1 MQKPTKNIQTFSKGC
16 FNIFISRSLDSDCEA
31 VPNRPSGNDNE
42 EDDNVANSSNV
53 SASDMRFNEAQPGSS
68 SSYSSNTSQRGNVS
82 GKLFFIFYIEIVKE
96 RSRILNRPLL
106 STIMKSEQT
115 YLSIVSNVFPH

>member
-1 MQKPTKNIQTFSKGC
+1 MQKPTKNIQTFSRGC
-16 FNIFISRSLDSDCEA
+16 SNILIFKTPSRSLDSDCEA

-82 GKLFFIFYIEIVKE
+82 GKLFLIYLLYRNCKREIQNF
-96 RSRILNRPLL
+96 R
-106 STIMKSEQT
+106 
-115 YLSIVSNVFPH
+115 